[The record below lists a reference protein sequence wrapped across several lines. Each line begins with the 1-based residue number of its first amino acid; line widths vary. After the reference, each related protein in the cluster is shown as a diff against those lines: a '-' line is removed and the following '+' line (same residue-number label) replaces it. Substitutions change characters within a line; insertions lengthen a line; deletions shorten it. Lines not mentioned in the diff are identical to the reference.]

1 MKILGLT
8 GPSGSGKTL
17 FSSFLIAKGFP
28 CINADKLYHSMLV
41 PPSEALDAV
50 KREFGEAF
58 FYENGEL
65 DRRALAKLVFSSNEA
80 LERLNAA
87 VLPLVI
93 EKMRD
98 VATSYERGGAKLLI
112 IDAPTLFEAGYDKSC
127 DLTVSILAPEAL
139 RVERIS
145 ERDEISL
152 SDATLRTKAQKDD
165 SFYYER
171 SNRVIINDKDEK
183 ALKAKAEDLI
193 RELLGEDENGQ
204 P

>member
-41 PPSEALDAV
+41 PPSNALDAIR
-50 KREFGEAF
+50 KEFGDSF
-58 FYENGEL
+58 FTENGEL
-65 DRRALAKLVFSSNEA
+65 DRRALGQLVFSSKEA
-80 LERLNAA
+80 LERLNAT

-93 EKMRD
+93 EKMQKI
-98 VATSYERGGAKLLI
+98 ANEYERGGARLLI

-127 DLTVSILAPEAL
+127 DLTVSVLAPADV
-139 RVERIS
+139 RIKRIS

-152 SDATLRTKAQKDD
+152 SDASLRTSAQKDD
-165 SFYYER
+165 NFYYER
-171 SNRVIINDKDEK
+171 SDRIIINDADENALKEK
-183 ALKAKAEDLI
+183 AEGLVCEILC
-193 RELLGEDENGQ
+193 EE
-204 P
+204 

>member
-41 PPSEALDAV
+41 PPSNALDAIR
-50 KREFGEAF
+50 KEFGDSF
-58 FYENGEL
+58 FSENGEL
-65 DRRALAKLVFSSNEA
+65 DRRALGQLVFSSKEA
-80 LERLNAA
+80 LERLNTT

-93 EKMRD
+93 EKMQRI
-98 VATSYERGGAKLLI
+98 ANEYERGGARLLI

-127 DLTVSILAPEAL
+127 DLTVSVLAPADV
-139 RVERIS
+139 RIKRIS

-152 SDATLRTKAQKDD
+152 SDASLRTKAQKDD

-171 SNRVIINDKDEK
+171 SDRIIINDSDESALRKK
-183 ALKAKAEDLI
+183 ADKLI
-193 RELLGEDENGQ
+193 SEMLCEE
-204 P
+204 

>member
-41 PPSEALDAV
+41 PPSKALDAI
-50 KREFGEAF
+50 KEAFGESF
-58 FYENGEL
+58 FNESGEL
-65 DRRALAKLVFSSNEA
+65 DRRALGQLVFSSKDE
-80 LERLNAA
+80 LDKLNAT

-93 EKMRD
+93 EKMQAI
-98 VATSYERGGAKLLI
+98 ATSYETGGAKLLI

-127 DLTVSILAPEAL
+127 DVTVSVLAPEAL
-139 RVERIS
+139 RIERIS

-152 SDATLRTKAQKDD
+152 SDATLRTKAQKPD
-165 SFYYER
+165 SFYAER
-171 SNRVIINDKDEK
+171 SDRVIINDGNEISLSKKADE
-183 ALKAKAEDLI
+183 LVF
-193 RELLGEDENGQ
+193 ELLGKENDG
-204 P
+204 

>member
-41 PPSEALDAV
+41 PPSNALDAIR
-50 KREFGEAF
+50 KEFGDSF
-58 FYENGEL
+58 FTENGEL
-65 DRRALAKLVFSSNEA
+65 DRRALGQLVFSSKEA
-80 LERLNAA
+80 LERLNAT

-93 EKMRD
+93 EKMQRI
-98 VATSYERGGAKLLI
+98 ANEYERGGARLLI

-127 DLTVSILAPEAL
+127 DLTVSVLAPADV
-139 RVERIS
+139 RIKRIS

-152 SDATLRTKAQKDD
+152 SDASLRTKAQKDD
-165 SFYYER
+165 GFYYER
-171 SNRVIINDKDEK
+171 SDRIIINDSDESALRKK
-183 ALKAKAEDLI
+183 ADKLI
-193 RELLGEDENGQ
+193 SEILCEE
-204 P
+204 

>member
-41 PPSEALDAV
+41 PPSNALDAIR
-50 KREFGEAF
+50 KEFGDSF
-58 FYENGEL
+58 FSENGEL
-65 DRRALAKLVFSSNEA
+65 DRRALGQLVFLSKEA
-80 LERLNAA
+80 LERLNTT

-93 EKMRD
+93 EKMQRI
-98 VATSYERGGAKLLI
+98 ANEYERGGARLLI

-127 DLTVSILAPEAL
+127 DLTVSVLAPADV
-139 RVERIS
+139 RIKRIS

-152 SDATLRTKAQKDD
+152 SDASLRTKAQKDD

-171 SNRVIINDKDEK
+171 SDRIIINDSDESALRKK
-183 ALKAKAEDLI
+183 ADKLI
-193 RELLGEDENGQ
+193 SEMLCEE
-204 P
+204 

>member
-41 PPSEALDAV
+41 PPSNALDAIR
-50 KREFGEAF
+50 KEFVDSF
-58 FYENGEL
+58 FSENGEL
-65 DRRALAKLVFSSNEA
+65 DRRALGQLVFSSKEA
-80 LERLNAA
+80 LERLNTT

-93 EKMRD
+93 EKMQRI
-98 VATSYERGGAKLLI
+98 ANEYERGGARLLI

-127 DLTVSILAPEAL
+127 GLTVSVLAPADV
-139 RVERIS
+139 RIKRIS

-152 SDATLRTKAQKDD
+152 SDASLRTKAQKDD
-165 SFYYER
+165 SFTTSAPTE
-171 SNRVIINDKDEK
+171 
-183 ALKAKAEDLI
+183 
-193 RELLGEDENGQ
+193 
-204 P
+204 